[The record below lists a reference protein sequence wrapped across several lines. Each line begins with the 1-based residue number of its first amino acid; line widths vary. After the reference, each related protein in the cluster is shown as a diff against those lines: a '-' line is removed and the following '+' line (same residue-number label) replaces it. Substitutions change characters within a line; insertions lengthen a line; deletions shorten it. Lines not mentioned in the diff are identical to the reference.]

1 MVPMRPT
8 IRQSVSRIR
17 GGMPGVKTA
26 GRGGFACHSEER
38 ARKEG
43 AVTNPPTPRHP
54 ESGNDPDD
62 LPDVFQGL
70 IGIDV
75 IDGELVPRASA
86 EPPRA

>member
-1 MVPMRPT
+1 
-8 IRQSVSRIR
+8 
-17 GGMPGVKTA
+17 
-26 GRGGFACHSEER
+26 
-38 ARKEG
+38 
-43 AVTNPPTPRHP
+43 VTNPPTPRHP